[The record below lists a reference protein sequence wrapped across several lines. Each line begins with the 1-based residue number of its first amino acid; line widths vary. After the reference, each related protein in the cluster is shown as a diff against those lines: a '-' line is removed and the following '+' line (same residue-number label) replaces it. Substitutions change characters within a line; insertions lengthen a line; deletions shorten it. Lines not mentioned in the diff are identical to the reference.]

1 VRKTR
6 CVLLA
11 VVIAMVASAQLPPPP
26 TGPVSIN
33 DPWPLAEAARILVA
47 RYGVPVSYEDVS
59 RYAYS
64 GDLAD
69 PVRYISDHPGA
80 PTLPPRTSGVTFV
93 QEPLKMS
100 YDPTVAAEPAE
111 VARILQGVL
120 EQHEKNGNPGRFKVL
135 ETSAGLVIV
144 PTGTRD
150 GSGVFVPDQSLLE
163 ARISFREMEGESRW
177 VFEAF
182 RDALRAATGKNIM
195 MDGMGGG
202 LCDRIGARDEVARDV
217 LIKLL
222 KGYHRQGTLLG
233 ATSAQLTWNLTAY
246 TDPASGTSYRL
257 SFWPVMMELRDARGN
272 TLLRRWPGH

>member
-1 VRKTR
+1 MRGAQCGCFVAA
-6 CVLLA
+6 LA
-11 VVIAMVASAQLPPPP
+11 AVASAQLTPP

-33 DPWPLAEAARILVA
+33 DPWPLAQAAGILVA
-47 RYGVPVSYEDVS
+47 RYGVPISYEDVS

-69 PVRYISDHPGA
+69 PVRYMSDHPGA
-80 PTLPPRTSGVTFV
+80 LTLPSRTSGVTFV

-111 VARILQGVL
+111 VGRVLQGVL
-120 EQHEKNGNPGRFKVL
+120 QQHERNGNPGRFKML

-144 PTGTRD
+144 PTETRNE
-150 GSGVFVPDQSLLE
+150 SGVFVPDQSLLE

-182 RDALRAATGKNIM
+182 RDALRAATGKNIV

-202 LCDRIGARDEVARDV
+202 LCDRVGARDEVAREV
-217 LIKLL
+217 LIRLL
-222 KGYHRQGTLLG
+222 KGYHPQSGLLG
-233 ATSAQLTWNLTAY
+233 ATSAQLTWNLTAH
-246 TDPASGTSYRL
+246 TDPATGTSYRL
-257 SFWPVMMELRDARGN
+257 SFWPVLIAETRFYLK
-272 TLLRRWPGH
+272 